1 MSLPF
6 GRPQTVSPLIR
17 GLRYGLLIA
26 GIFYGRYKQAK
37 YEELEDI
44 WREEEAERKVLRDRE
59 LKKLKARIAKEE
71 REVVRQIE
79 TGEYFKIEEVKPEEP
94 EPEPKPKR
102 KECRSY

>member
-44 WREEEAERKVLRDRE
+44 WREEEAKRKVLRDKE
-59 LKKLKARIAKEE
+59 LKILKARIAKEE
-71 REVVRQIE
+71 REVIRQIE
-79 TGEYFKIEEVKPEEP
+79 TGEYFKIVSEEEVKPEET
-94 EPEPKPKR
+94 KP
-102 KECRSY
+102 KECRAY